1 MGLSPSIVQ
10 HTSTVLTR
18 LEQSHHNLDPDQPRE
33 CQLLR
38 QQDRHTSINIGMKRS
53 PHSDPGPGQPQPQP
67 QPQAQGQAQA
77 QSQLSGPQVPA
88 TPNQTDVQPSLE
100 QWNLVLDTIRSNLN
114 LIVGTWGRR
123 SRQYDEARGVMLAY
137 LEDNLG
143 RLRLGELGPGGGM
156 ALEPT
161 TGARPGHNGKGDVDM
176 MATVERSIE
185 ELMGELKI

>member
-10 HTSTVLTR
+10 HTSTVR
-18 LEQSHHNLDPDQPRE
+18 ARYLEQSHHNLDPDQPRE
-33 CQLLR
+33 RQRQRQR
-38 QQDRHTSINIGMKRS
+38 QQDRHIGMKRS
-53 PHSDPGPGQPQPQP
+53 PHSDPGPGQ
-67 QPQAQGQAQA
+67 AQGQGQA
-77 QSQLSGPQVPA
+77 RGQGQGQSQLSGPQVPA
-88 TPNQTDVQPSLE
+88 TSDQTDVQPGLE

-123 SRQYDEARGVMLAY
+123 SRQYHEARAVMLAY

-143 RLRLGELGPGGGM
+143 RLRLGGELGPGGGI

-161 TGARPGHNGKGDVDM
+161 TGARPGHNGNKGDVDM

-185 ELMGELKI
+185 DLMGELKI